1 MWSLFSRRE
10 MNASLPRPARPAEV
24 RATVEPMEPRQLLSA
39 APALTLQ
46 NLDVVPG
53 NERMVF
59 NRIAHLDSK
68 VPNVVHDRAV
78 LRLRNTGGQ
87 TLRINRWQ
95 IKGPWIALSMPAS
108 IAPGKSVDVT
118 IKFIAS
124 APPPYTYNETNG

>member
-1 MWSLFSRRE
+1 MWMLSRRRE
-10 MNASLPRPARPAEV
+10 MKKSAPRRASPPPVFAA
-24 RATVEPMEPRQLLSA
+24 VEPMEPRQLLAA
-39 APALTLQ
+39 APALVLQ

-59 NRIAHLDSK
+59 NRIGHLDSK

-95 IKGPWIALSMPAS
+95 IRGPWVATSNVP
-108 IAPGKSVDVT
+108 
-118 IKFIAS
+118 
-124 APPPYTYNETNG
+124 